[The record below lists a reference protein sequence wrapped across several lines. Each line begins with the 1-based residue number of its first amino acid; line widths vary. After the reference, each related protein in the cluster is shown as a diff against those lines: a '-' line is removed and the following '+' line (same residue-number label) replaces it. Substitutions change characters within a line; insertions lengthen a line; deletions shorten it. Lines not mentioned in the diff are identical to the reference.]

1 MKRFLILLTLL
12 LFSFLLIFLWWTDA
26 TSAVDAKDTT
36 PKMFE
41 VSQSQT
47 VKEIASELKKESLI
61 KDQVAFFLYLRLSG
75 IAPKIQAGNFRLS
88 KAMNTEEIA
97 QALTHGTSD
106 IWVTVIEGLRKEE
119 IAQIFSQQMSIPE
132 SEFLKFAKEGY
143 MFPDTYLIPENA
155 SAADIVTMIIDN
167 FNKKVTADIIQK
179 GEQQNLT
186 LNKVITLASIIE
198 REVKEDND
206 RAIVAGILLR
216 RLEQGWP
223 LQTDATVQYALGYQ
237 AKEKTWWKK
246 ELSLD
251 DLKTDSLYNTYLNTG
266 LPPGPISSPGLSS
279 INAVVSPQ
287 KSDFWYY
294 ISDLK
299 GIIHYA
305 KTEEE
310 HNVNIEQYL
319 R

>member
-12 LFSFLLIFLWWTDA
+12 LFSFFLIFLWWTDA
-26 TSAVDAKDTT
+26 TSAVDSKNNA
-36 PKMFE
+36 PVMFE

-47 VKEIASELKKESLI
+47 VKEIASELKKENLI

-88 KAMNTEEIA
+88 KAMNTKEIA

-119 IAQIFSQQMSIPE
+119 IAQIFSAEMSIPE
-132 SEFLKFAKEGY
+132 SEFLKSAKEGY
-143 MFPDTYLIPENA
+143 MFPDTYLVPKNA
-155 SAADIVTMIIDN
+155 SAAEIVTMIIDN
-167 FNKKVTADIIQK
+167 FNKKVNVDTIQK
-179 GEQQNLT
+179 GAQQNLT
-186 LNKVITLASIIE
+186 LNQVVTLASIIE

-206 RAIVAGILLR
+206 RVMVAGILLK

-237 AKEKTWWKK
+237 ALEKTWWKK

-251 DLKTDSLYNTYLNTG
+251 DLKIDSSYNTYLNTG
-266 LPPGPISSPGLSS
+266 LPPGPIASPGLSS
-279 INAVVSPQ
+279 INAVVSPR

-299 GIIHYA
+299 GTIHYA

-310 HNVNIEQYL
+310 HNANIEQYL